1 MLNFLK
7 FKKQTGNRKC
17 FYLYILFNYKAVKKI
32 RILILVCFYCI
43 SSTQMFATHYRAGEI
58 IYRLIAPLTYEVD
71 VITYTKTTGS
81 SAGADRDTVQIFW
94 GDGTSNLLV
103 RINGTDANSNGIP
116 DGVLVFD
123 DIKKNIYRGVH
134 QYAGIRPYYLISVE
148 DANRINDIININSG
162 GSVNTPFYVED
173 TIKFY
178 DIASLGYN
186 NSPILI
192 NPPIDFANVN
202 DTFYHNPNAYDP
214 DGDSL
219 NFKLMVPK
227 QSTFSDVPG
236 YQYPDEIIPGAANK
250 FTINSRTGEIIWGTP
265 QRVGIYNIA
274 ILIREY
280 RNQTL
285 LSTIIRDMQI
295 IVNDY
300 PNNPPIIQE
309 LRDTCII
316 AGTTLNVHVDASD
329 INIPQQVSLTA
340 SGAPFL
346 VNTSPATFDS
356 AYGNPVFSFFNWN
369 TNCDHIRSQFYS
381 VVFRAE
387 DNFRVNTGG
396 GSTRIPLVDLETWL
410 IRVIAPPP
418 TNLVATPFNNGINLT
433 WDNPYT
439 CSGTPNF
446 RGFSVW
452 RRIGS
457 NNFTPDSCET
467 GLAGRGYTMIADNI
481 TDYNYRD
488 IDIVHGQKYCYR
500 ILAHFSKLSPNG
512 LVEYDVCESIP
523 SNEDCAELNRDVP
536 VLIHV
541 DVTNT
546 DISNGTIY
554 IDWVNPLIPDLDTI
568 LYPGPYKYELYR
580 NEIAPSNTLP
590 QLIQTFTS
598 PSFNGLLL
606 DTFYNDNLLN
616 TEEKQYNYNVKFKYL
631 ADSIVAPTSNASS
644 IFLKIFPQEKS
655 LRLSW
660 NEQVPWSNNLYY
672 IFKQNKITLLYELI
686 DSTENQ
692 VFIDTGLINDTLYCY
707 YIKSVGKYTS
717 IGYPEP
723 LFNKSQIVCER
734 PRDTIPPCAPE
745 LIIINDCGKIKNT
758 DWNYTNNKN
767 YLSWNIP
774 QNFCGEDIAKYKL
787 YYAPTNGSAFYLI
800 DSSFTKSDTSYI
812 HDLNSNPT
820 GIAGCYKIT
829 AVDFAGN
836 ETLYPT
842 ISCIDNCPNYEL
854 PNVFTPNGD
863 GANELFKPYPYR
875 FVAKLNF
882 KVQDRWGNVVFE
894 TQNPDILWDGTDSK
908 TGKQLSE
915 GVYFYSGQYYEYT
928 VNGIDEKPL
937 PPNKNGGGYIHLMR
951 SK

>member
-1 MLNFLK
+1 M
-7 FKKQTGNRKC
+7 Q
-17 FYLYILFNYKAVKKI
+17 I
-32 RILILVCFYCI
+32 
-43 SSTQMFATHYRAGEI
+43 FATHYRAGEI
-58 IYRLIAPLTYEVD
+58 IYRLIAPLTYEAD

-81 SAGADRDTVQIFW
+81 SASADRDTVQIFW

-103 RINGTDANSNGIP
+103 RINGADANGNGVP
-116 DGVLVFD
+116 DGELVFD
-123 DIKKNIYRGVH
+123 DIKKNIYRGTH
-134 QYAGIRPYYLISVE
+134 QYAGILPFYLISVE

-178 DIASLGYN
+178 DIASLGFN

-192 NPPIDFANVN
+192 NPPIDFANIN

-219 NFKLMVPK
+219 FFKLIIPK
-227 QSTFSDVPG
+227 QSTYSDVPG
-236 YQYPDEIIPGAANK
+236 YQYPDQIIPGAANK

-274 ILIREY
+274 ILISEF
-280 RNQTL
+280 RNNTL

-300 PNNPPIIQE
+300 PNNPPIIE
-309 LRDTCII
+309 DVRDTCII
-316 AGTTLNVHVDASD
+316 AGTSLGVTVNASD
-329 INIPQQVSLTA
+329 IDLPQLVTLSA

-346 VNTSPATFDS
+346 VSSSPAIFNNAT
-356 AYGNPVFSFFNWN
+356 GNPVSSNFNWN

-387 DNFRVNTGG
+387 DNFRTNTGA
-396 GSTRIPLVDLETWL
+396 GSVRIPLVDLETWL
-410 IRVIAPPP
+410 ITVIAPPP
-418 TNLVATPFNNGINLT
+418 TNLTATPFNNGINLA

-439 CSGTPNF
+439 CSTAPNF

-467 GLAGRGYTMIADNI
+467 GLAGRGYTKIAENI
-481 TDYNYRD
+481 TSYTYRD
-488 IDIVHGQKYCYR
+488 LDIVHGQKYCYR

-512 LVEYDVCESIP
+512 FVEYDVCESIP

-541 DVTNT
+541 DITNT
-546 DISNGTIY
+546 DIANGQIY
-554 IDWVNPLIPDLDTI
+554 VDWVNPKIPDLDTI

-580 NEIAPSNTLP
+580 NEIAPTSTTP

-598 PSFNGLLL
+598 ASFNGILL

-631 ADSIVAPTSNASS
+631 NDSIVAPTSNASS
-644 IFLKIFPQEKS
+644 VYLKIFPQEKS
-655 LRLSW
+655 LRLIW
-660 NEQVPWSNNLYY
+660 TEQVPWTNNLYY
-672 IFKQNKITLLYELI
+672 IHKQNKITLLYELL
-686 DSTENQ
+686 DSTVNQ
-692 VFIDTGLINDTLYCY
+692 VYIDTGLINDTLYCY
-707 YIKSVGKYTS
+707 YITSVGKYTS
-717 IGYPEP
+717 LGYPEP
-723 LFNKSQIVCER
+723 LLNKSQITCER
-734 PRDTIPPCAPE
+734 PRDTIPPCAPM
-745 LIIINDCGKIKNT
+745 LTITNDCGKVKNS
-758 DWNYTNNKN
+758 DWNFTNYKN

-774 QNFCGEDIAKYKL
+774 LESCGEDIAKYKL
-787 YYAPTNGSAFYLI
+787 YYTPSNGGTYNLI
-800 DSSFTKSDTSYI
+800 DSSFTKNDTSFV
-812 HDLNSNPT
+812 HDLSSNPT

-836 ETLYPT
+836 ETINAT
-842 ISCIDNCPNYEL
+842 NFCIDNCPNYEL

-863 GANELFKPYPYR
+863 GANELFKPFPYR
-875 FVAKLNF
+875 FVAKVNF
-882 KVQDRWGNVVFE
+882 KVQDRWGNIVFE

-908 TGKQLSE
+908 SGKPLSE
-915 GVYFYSGQYYEYT
+915 GVYFYTGQYYEYS
-928 VNGIDEKPL
+928 VNGLIEKPL
-937 PPNKNGGGYIHLMR
+937 PPNKNGGGFIHLMR